1 MPAPDKANKRVC
13 FQFIFISTGWLVS
26 HEIWRLFNP
35 DTDTEVDL
43 DSLVNFIVTDQRGLG
58 GASISLGYVSLLLLL
73 LLNSNDDPFPGSDR
87 SNYLDSTES
96 TGQPRNE

>member
-1 MPAPDKANKRVC
+1 MRSKCLLQTKPITVLC

-35 DTDTEVDL
+35 DTDTDVDL

-58 GASISLGYVSLLLLL
+58 GASISLGYVSPPAPSQL
-73 LLNSNDDPFPGSDR
+73 
-87 SNYLDSTES
+87 
-96 TGQPRNE
+96 